1 MRKLVLSLLKMVV
14 KMMVKSTEDW
24 ILRRESTAEDGARV

>member
-14 KMMVKSTEDW
+14 KMMVKSTEEW
-24 ILRRESTAEDGARV
+24 IWRTESTAEDGARV

>member
-14 KMMVKSTEDW
+14 KMMAKSTEEW
-24 ILRRESTAEDGARV
+24 IRTRESTAEDGARV